1 MGKGY
6 VMKHKFEIN
15 GKVEYIEAD
24 GLQTAL
30 EEAKRKFGQD
40 AKYLGIKL
48 F

>member
-1 MGKGY
+1 MAHY
-6 VMKHKFEIN
+6 EMKHKFEVN

-24 GLQTAL
+24 GLETAL
-30 EEAKRKFGQD
+30 IEADRRFGKNN